1 MFFLLTFYRLRHNPP
16 CSIRPTLPPKAVREI
31 TDVFS
36 YEYNALLV
44 ISSVLVRQQSAGL
57 YPVACP
63 SWFSTDPRNSME
75 CLPILSNT
83 NYGKRPFLAILMG
96 HPEFSGAYT
105 EYSFGDPFS
114 PYRKNVLKMLILRPL
129 FKIAILHLK
138 DILKMCT
145 AALDPPPSQRML
157 CTRVKIMTILD
168 DPQQPHMLV
177 FGHRPGFVKM

>member
-44 ISSVLVRQQSAGL
+44 ISSVLVRQQSSWL
-57 YPVACP
+57 YPVAC
-63 SWFSTDPRNSME
+63 SCWFSTDPRNSME

-114 PYRKNVLKMLILRPL
+114 PYRNNVLKMLILRPL

-138 DILKMCT
+138 DI
-145 AALDPPPSQRML
+145 
-157 CTRVKIMTILD
+157 
-168 DPQQPHMLV
+168 
-177 FGHRPGFVKM
+177 F